1 MKKIEAVI
9 FDWAGTTV
17 DFGSTAPVQ
26 AFIEAFGKFGI
37 APTLEEVRE
46 PMGMPKWD
54 HIHKM
59 MQMDRIA
66 GECGSGL
73 QSERRGD
80 HGDTP

>member
-59 MQMDRIA
+59 MQMDTA
-66 GECGSGL
+66 H
-73 QSERRGD
+73 
-80 HGDTP
+80 HGRELMWIRSTK